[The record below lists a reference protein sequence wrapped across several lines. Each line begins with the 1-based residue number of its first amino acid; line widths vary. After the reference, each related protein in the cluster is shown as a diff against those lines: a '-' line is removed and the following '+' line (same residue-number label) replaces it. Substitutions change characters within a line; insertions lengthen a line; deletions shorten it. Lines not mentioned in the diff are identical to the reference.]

1 MKRNCAES
9 SSSGLR
15 ERRRSRGDPHLIT
28 SPFQPR
34 AKRRR
39 SLPFLSFSFLRA
51 HRISDAFPSLA
62 RRSEEEDCLS
72 GGTCREEDRK
82 EERHASVFAPHHFVD
97 GEKREI
103 KANERGGKE
112 TVSYAREVKDEER
125 RGDCLR
131 SRRRQQH
138 CTLGLPLLFPFPLSP
153 LATNTDNSS
162 SSLLPSVSP
171 FFYCTF
177 GSITPNGVPPLPS
190 FLETLPP
197 SALCYSRILPFF
209 EAAVFLL
216 RE

>member
-138 CTLGLPLLFPFPLSP
+138 CTLALPLLFPFPP
-153 LATNTDNSS
+153 LASGNEYRQLLLLSS
-162 SSLLPSVSP
+162 SKCFSLLLHLVQLLRM
-171 FFYCTF
+171 
-177 GSITPNGVPPLPS
+177 GSLPS
-190 FLETLPP
+190 LLFWRRYRHPP
-197 SALCYSRILPFF
+197 SAIHGSSRSLKRRSFY
-209 EAAVFLL
+209 
-216 RE
+216 